1 MSKGIGGSVCLVVK
15 LLSRK
20 AEQVEIGSQ
29 LKMHRERLGISQ
41 EELASRIYVSRQ
53 TISNWE
59 TGRTYPDLQSLLLLS
74 EQFGTSTDTLV
85 KGDLAKMEEV
95 VENDWKKMQ
104 RLTAAGWALVG
115 VGVVLLAVG
124 FLVPTSQS
132 SIVPA
137 FSEGELLA
145 SVAFLLLW
153 AAGMVPLGQV
163 ERLKRKNDLVTYRDI
178 LAYSRGEEPP
188 RHGADFSRDHPHLA
202 IAAKTAVGMVAGFA
216 SAFLVCTVFG
226 ALLGA

>member
-1 MSKGIGGSVCLVVK
+1 MKP
-15 LLSRK
+15 LLRK
-20 AEQVEIGSQ
+20 AEQVEIGNQ

-41 EELASRIYVSRQ
+41 EELAGRIYVSRQ
-53 TISNWE
+53 TVSNWE

-74 EQFGTSTDTLV
+74 EQFGTSTDALV
-85 KGDLAKMEEV
+85 KGDLAKMEEE

-124 FLVPTSQS
+124 FLVPTDSS
-132 SIVPA
+132 SIVSV

-145 SVAFLLLW
+145 FVAFLLLW
-153 AAGMVPLGQV
+153 AASMVPLAQV
-163 ERLKRKNDLVTYRDI
+163 ERLKRKNNLVTYRDI

-188 RHGADFSRDHPHLA
+188 RHGADFSRARPRLA
-202 IAAKTAVGMVAGFA
+202 IAVKLAVGMVAGFVLA
-216 SAFLVCTVFG
+216 YLVCTIFG

>member
-1 MSKGIGGSVCLVVK
+1 MKP
-15 LLSRK
+15 LSRK
-20 AEQVEIGSQ
+20 AEQVEIGNQ

-41 EELASRIYVSRQ
+41 EELAGRIYVSRQ
-53 TISNWE
+53 TVSNWE
-59 TGRTYPDLQSLLLLS
+59 TNRTYPDLQSLLLLS
-74 EQFGTSTDTLV
+74 EQFGTSTDALV

-104 RLTAAGWALVG
+104 RLTAAGWVLVG

-124 FLVPTSQS
+124 FLVPTDSS
-132 SIVPA
+132 SIVPV

-145 SVAFLLLW
+145 FVAFLLLW
-153 AAGMVPLGQV
+153 AASMVPLAQV
-163 ERLKRKNDLVTYRDI
+163 ERLKRKNNLVTYRDI

-188 RHGADFSRDHPHLA
+188 RHGADFSRAHPRLA
-202 IAAKTAVGMVAGFA
+202 IAVKLAVGMVAGFVLA
-216 SAFLVCTVFG
+216 YLVCTIFG

>member
-1 MSKGIGGSVCLVVK
+1 MKP
-15 LLSRK
+15 LLRK
-20 AEQVEIGSQ
+20 AEQVEIGNQ

-41 EELASRIYVSRQ
+41 EELAGRIYVSRQ
-53 TISNWE
+53 TVSNWE
-59 TGRTYPDLQSLLLLS
+59 TSRTYPDLQSLLLLS
-74 EQFGTSTDTLV
+74 EQFGTSMDALV

-115 VGVVLLAVG
+115 VGIVVLMVG
-124 FLVPTSQS
+124 LLVPTSQS

-145 SVAFLLLW
+145 FVAFLLLW
-153 AAGMVPLGQV
+153 AAGMVPIAQV
-163 ERLKRKNDLVTYRDI
+163 ERLKRKNNLVTYRDI

-188 RHGADFSRDHPHLA
+188 RHGADFSRAHPYLA
-202 IAAKTAVGMVAGFA
+202 IVVKTVVGMAARFILA
-216 SAFLVCTVFG
+216 YLICTIFG